1 MRMEKEKIEIPAS
14 ISSGETENKH
24 VQLWYYFPQY
34 CKNQIDEKKFTAI
47 TGAAI
52 RMPIL
57 KIPADCSI
65 MKSPAYSLTI
75 VNPTGAIW

>member
-14 ISSGETENKH
+14 ILAEKLRINTFNFGTT
-24 VQLWYYFPQY
+24 FPNTA
-34 CKNQIDEKKFTAI
+34 KTRLTRKFTAI